1 MAQAFFLLAATFIPL
16 LLSPVAYIIGRR
28 YGINITTWFSFG
40 ALAISTILLFIPAMM
55 LQGGHSVYKES
66 YQWSQ
71 FGNFGLR
78 LDGLSLP
85 FAIIIYI
92 LCTVLALYSKP
103 YMIHKILEDAHERF
117 GGKKISSTFQSEHSN
132 SAETGGRGSDH
143 ADESTR
149 EVKEHHHNLSSSDVT
164 EGTTAFTATTTT
176 ETAGTRTATTARE
189 LATLDLHTR
198 TYVNSQMGLY
208 FALYLAFSMGMI
220 GTVLATNLIEFY
232 VFFELMLVPSFFL
245 IAFYGYG
252 ARRRIALMFFFWT
265 HVGAVVLLLG
275 LLAMGFFAGGFDY
288 DTVKANASKI
298 PVPWLSI
305 IIFSL
310 VIGLG
315 VKLAAFLLHIW
326 LPYAHAEAPTPVSAL
341 LSPAMI
347 GIGAYGILRL
357 WLELLTGSYAQ
368 YSLYINI
375 WGLATMI
382 YGGAMALMQDDI
394 KKVLAYSSISQM
406 GYILFG
412 IGSGSLLG
420 ITGGT
425 LVYVTHG
432 LGKAILFMMAGSI
445 ILQTG
450 TRSMSKLGGLAGKM
464 PYTAVIAMIG
474 ALTIIGIPPTSGFM
488 SEWILFNGVLQTGV
502 HDMNSFRVV
511 LFAFGIL
518 TTVLSSAYI
527 LWMYKRI
534 FFGKIPQQL
543 AHVKDASRYVIVTMA
558 VLAAITLIIGVYPE
572 PLLRPITTYI
582 QGTFAHTPQVLPL
595 PTSPK
600 GQGVNNINY
609 DNDGKF
615 SSASNLHMHEAVS
628 HTDMNELGVHNQ
640 GLYTIATSNAFN
652 LLNNIG
658 TYEVA
663 NSIQIDH
670 TDHMDVSS
678 WKRAVNAEP
687 VYHNLSCQQLV
698 CVESI

>member
-1 MAQAFFLLAATFIPL
+1 MVATFLPL
-16 LLSPVAYIIGRR
+16 ILSPVSYYFGRK
-28 YGINITTWFSFG
+28 YGMNITAWFSF
-40 ALAISTILLFIPAMM
+40 AVIAISTIMLFIPAMM
-55 LQGGHSVYKES
+55 LNGGKSVYAES
-66 YQWSQ
+66 YTWSQ

-85 FAIIIYI
+85 FAITIYI

-103 YMIHKILEDAHERF
+103 YMAHRIEEEANERF
-117 GGKKISSTFQSEHSN
+117 NTTGKFGDSYSE
-132 SAETGGRGSDH
+132 
-143 ADESTR
+143 TR
-149 EVKEHHHNLSSSDVT
+149 EETSQTGSGQSGRLNIETVEQRTILAQREH
-164 EGTTAFTATTTT
+164 
-176 ETAGTRTATTARE
+176 
-189 LATLDLHTR
+189 
-198 TYVNSQMGLY
+198 YVNSQTGLY
-208 FALYLAFSMGMI
+208 FALYLMFSMGML

-245 IAFYGYG
+245 VAFYGYG

-265 HVGAVVLLLG
+265 HTGAVVLLLG

-288 DTVKANASKI
+288 STVKANASKI
-298 PVPWLSI
+298 PLAWMSI

-347 GIGAYGILRL
+347 GIGAYGLLRL

-368 YSLYINI
+368 YSLYINM

-394 KKVLAYSSISQM
+394 KRVLAYSSISQM

-412 IGSGSLLG
+412 IGSESVLG

-425 LVYVTHG
+425 LMYVTHG

-488 SEWILFNGVLQTGV
+488 AEWILFNGVLQTGV
-502 HDMNSFRVV
+502 HDGNSLRVAI
-511 LFAFGIL
+511 FGFGIL
-518 TTVLSSAYI
+518 TTVLSSAYS
-527 LWMYKRI
+527 LWMYGRI
-534 FFGKIPQQL
+534 FFGKIPEEL
-543 AHVKDASRYVIVTMA
+543 VHVKDSSRYITVTMA
-558 VLAAITLIIGVYPE
+558 ALAAITLIIGVYPN
-572 PLLRPITTYI
+572 PLLNPIAGYI
-582 QGTFAHTPQVLPL
+582 QGIFAHTPAVVKL
-595 PTSPK
+595 PTTM
-600 GQGVNNINY
+600 GQNVSTSSNGGGGMQINKNIIPISNEFSNNNIHSH
-609 DNDGKF
+609 NDIGVIKI
-615 SSASNLHMHEAVS
+615 AS
-628 HTDMNELGVHNQ
+628 
-640 GLYTIATSNAFN
+640 TSKGA
-652 LLNNIG
+652 L
-658 TYEVA
+658 
-663 NSIQIDH
+663 
-670 TDHMDVSS
+670 
-678 WKRAVNAEP
+678 K
-687 VYHNLSCQQLV
+687 
-698 CVESI
+698 

>member
-1 MAQAFFLLAATFIPL
+1 MAESYFLLAAIFMPL
-16 LLSPVAYIIGRR
+16 LLAPVAYAIGRR
-28 YGINITTWFSFG
+28 AGAKPATWFSFG
-40 ALAISTILLFIPAMM
+40 VLAISTGLLLIPAI
-55 LQGGHSVYKES
+55 GVYTGQQTVYAER
-66 YQWSQ
+66 YAWGQ
-71 FGNFGLR
+71 FGDFGLR

-85 FAIIIYI
+85 FALIIYI
-92 LCTVLALYSKP
+92 LCTVIALYSRP
-103 YMIHKILEDAHERF
+103 YMVHKVKEDLPGHHNGSVGTGEGSAH
-117 GGKKISSTFQSEHSN
+117 SSGPSLH
-132 SAETGGRGSDH
+132 GSD
-143 ADESTR
+143 ALVTRNIESG
-149 EVKEHHHNLSSSDVT
+149 SQ
-164 EGTTAFTATTTT
+164 TTV
-176 ETAGTRTATTARE
+176 
-189 LATLDLHTR
+189 LDTQQ
-198 TYVNSQMGLY
+198 YVNNQVALY
-208 FALYLAFSMGMI
+208 FALYLAFSMGML

-288 DTVKANASKI
+288 DTVRSNAGNI
-298 PVPWLSI
+298 PGQWLPLI
-305 IIFSL
+305 VFAL

-347 GIGAYGILRL
+347 GIGAYGLLRL
-357 WLELLTGSYAQ
+357 WMELLASTGTYEQ
-368 YSLYINI
+368 YSLYIGM

-412 IGSGSLLG
+412 LGSESILG

-425 LVYVTHG
+425 MMYVTHG

-488 SEWILFNGVLQTGV
+488 AEWILFSGVLQTAV
-502 HDMNSFRVV
+502 AQMDPLRTTM
-511 LFAFGIL
+511 FALGIL

-534 FFGKIPQQL
+534 FFGKIPEQL
-543 AHVKDASRYVIVTMA
+543 THVKDSNRYITATMA
-558 VLAAITLIIGVYPE
+558 VLAALTLIIGVYPD
-572 PLLRPITTYI
+572 LFLNPITDYYNDVMFRG
-582 QGTFAHTPQVLPL
+582 QESVLPVPSEQTGTEVGL
-595 PTSPK
+595 GSE
-600 GQGVNNINY
+600 NI
-609 DNDGKF
+609 
-615 SSASNLHMHEAVS
+615 A
-628 HTDMNELGVHNQ
+628 Q
-640 GLYTIATSNAFN
+640 
-652 LLNNIG
+652 
-658 TYEVA
+658 
-663 NSIQIDH
+663 NSGG
-670 TDHMDVSS
+670 
-678 WKRAVNAEP
+678 EGGG
-687 VYHNLSCQQLV
+687 
-698 CVESI
+698 

>member
-1 MAQAFFLLAATFIPL
+1 MAESYFLLAATFIPL
-16 LLSPVAYIIGRR
+16 LMAPVAYAIGRK
-28 YGINITTWFSFG
+28 GGAKPATWFSFG
-40 ALAISTILLFIPAMM
+40 ALAVSTGLLLIPAI
-55 LQGGHSVYKES
+55 GVYTGQQTVYAER
-66 YQWSQ
+66 YAWGQ
-71 FGNFGLR
+71 FGDFGLR

-85 FAIIIYI
+85 FALIIYI
-92 LCTVLALYSKP
+92 LCTVIALYSRP
-103 YMIHKILEDAHERF
+103 YMVHK
-117 GGKKISSTFQSEHSN
+117 
-132 SAETGGRGSDH
+132 
-143 ADESTR
+143 
-149 EVKEHHHNLSSSDVT
+149 VKEDLPGHHNGSVGGGGGGAHSSGPSVHGPDALVT
-164 EGTTAFTATTTT
+164 RNIESGSQTTV
-176 ETAGTRTATTARE
+176 
-189 LATLDLHTR
+189 LDTQQ
-198 TYVNSQMGLY
+198 YVNNQVALY
-208 FALYLAFSMGMI
+208 FALYLAFSMGML

-288 DTVKANASKI
+288 DTIRLNAGNI
-298 PVPWLSI
+298 PGQWLPLI
-305 IIFSL
+305 VFAL

-347 GIGAYGILRL
+347 GIGAYGLLRL
-357 WLELLTGSYAQ
+357 WMELLAGTGTYEQ
-368 YSLYINI
+368 YSLYIGM

-412 IGSGSLLG
+412 LGSESILG

-425 LVYVTHG
+425 MMYVTHG

-488 SEWILFNGVLQTGV
+488 AEWILFNGVLQTAV
-502 HDMNSFRVV
+502 AQMDPLRTTM
-511 LFAFGIL
+511 FALGIL

-534 FFGKIPQQL
+534 FFGKIPEQL
-543 AHVKDASRYVIVTMA
+543 THVKDSNRYITATMA
-558 VLAAITLIIGVYPE
+558 VLAALTLIIGVYPD
-572 PLLRPITTYI
+572 LFLNPITDYYNDVMF
-582 QGTFAHTPQVLPL
+582 QGQESVLPV
-595 PTSPK
+595 PSEET
-600 GQGVNNINY
+600 GTEVG
-609 DNDGKF
+609 
-615 SSASNLHMHEAVS
+615 
-628 HTDMNELGVHNQ
+628 LG
-640 GLYTIATSNAFN
+640 S
-652 LLNNIG
+652 
-658 TYEVA
+658 
-663 NSIQIDH
+663 
-670 TDHMDVSS
+670 
-678 WKRAVNAEP
+678 
-687 VYHNLSCQQLV
+687 
-698 CVESI
+698 ESIAQNSGGEGGA

>member
-1 MAQAFFLLAATFIPL
+1 MAESYFLLAATFIPL
-16 LLSPVAYIIGRR
+16 LMAPVAYAIGRK
-28 YGINITTWFSFG
+28 GGAKPATWFSFG
-40 ALAISTILLFIPAMM
+40 ALAVSTGLLLIPATGIYTG
-55 LQGGHSVYKES
+55 QQTVYAER
-66 YQWSQ
+66 YAWGQ
-71 FGNFGLR
+71 FGDFGLR

-85 FAIIIYI
+85 FALIIYI
-92 LCTVLALYSKP
+92 LCTVIALYSRP
-103 YMIHKILEDAHERF
+103 YMVHK
-117 GGKKISSTFQSEHSN
+117 
-132 SAETGGRGSDH
+132 
-143 ADESTR
+143 
-149 EVKEHHHNLSSSDVT
+149 VKEDLPGHHNGSVGGGGGAHSSGPSVHGPDALVT
-164 EGTTAFTATTTT
+164 RNIESGSQTTV
-176 ETAGTRTATTARE
+176 
-189 LATLDLHTR
+189 LDTQQ
-198 TYVNSQMGLY
+198 YVNNQVALY
-208 FALYLAFSMGMI
+208 FALYLAFSMGML

-288 DTVKANASKI
+288 DTIRLNAGNI
-298 PVPWLSI
+298 PGQWLPLI
-305 IIFSL
+305 VFAL

-347 GIGAYGILRL
+347 GIGAYGLLRL
-357 WLELLTGSYAQ
+357 WMELLAGTGTYEQ
-368 YSLYINI
+368 YSLYIGM

-412 IGSGSLLG
+412 LGSESILG

-425 LVYVTHG
+425 MMYVTHG

-488 SEWILFNGVLQTGV
+488 AEWILFNGVLQTATAQM
-502 HDMNSFRVV
+502 DPLRTTM
-511 LFAFGIL
+511 FALGIL

-527 LWMYKRI
+527 LWLYKRI
-534 FFGKIPQQL
+534 FFGKIPEHL
-543 AHVKDASRYVIVTMA
+543 AHVRDPNWYITATMG
-558 VLAAITLIIGVYPE
+558 VLAALTLIIGVYPD
-572 PLLRPITTYI
+572 LFLNPITDYYNDVMF
-582 QGTFAHTPQVLPL
+582 QGQEGVLPV
-595 PTSPK
+595 PSQDT
-600 GQGVNNINY
+600 G
-609 DNDGKF
+609 
-615 SSASNLHMHEAVS
+615 
-628 HTDMNELGVHNQ
+628 TELGVPPE
-640 GLYTIATSNAFN
+640 
-652 LLNNIG
+652 NI
-658 TYEVA
+658 EQ
-663 NSIQIDH
+663 NSGGGGVE
-670 TDHMDVSS
+670 T
-678 WKRAVNAEP
+678 AGAEEG
-687 VYHNLSCQQLV
+687 Q
-698 CVESI
+698 

>member
-1 MAQAFFLLAATFIPL
+1 MAESFYLMAAVFLPL
-16 LLSPVAYIIGRR
+16 LLSPVAFILGRR
-28 YGINITTWFSFG
+28 KGIQLVTWFSFG
-40 ALAISTILLFIPAMM
+40 VLAISTCLLLAPILSIDE
-55 LQGGHSVYKES
+55 GNRIYEES
-66 YQWSQ
+66 LSWSQ

-78 LDGLSLP
+78 LDGLSIP

-103 YMIHKILEDAHERF
+103 YMLHKIQEDADAQF
-117 GGKKISSTFQSEHSN
+117 GGGGHSDHGKGQSNLGGGSEQSPLSGSST
-132 SAETGGRGSDH
+132 
-143 ADESTR
+143 
-149 EVKEHHHNLSSSDVT
+149 SSSSSS
-164 EGTTAFTATTTT
+164 
-176 ETAGTRTATTARE
+176 TTARTNIE
-189 LATLDLHTR
+189 TTSQVTTLIEKESYIR
-198 TYVNSQMGLY
+198 TQTGLY
-208 FALYLAFSMGMI
+208 FALYLTFSMGML

-245 IAFYGYG
+245 VAFYGYG

-288 DTVKANASKI
+288 DTVRLNVAKI
-298 PVPWLSI
+298 PAQWMSI

-310 VIGLG
+310 AVGLG

-347 GIGAYGILRL
+347 GIGAYGLLRL
-357 WLELLTGSYAQ
+357 WMELLTGSYEQ
-368 YSLYINI
+368 YSLYINM

-412 IGSGSLLG
+412 LSSESILG

-425 LVYVTHG
+425 MMYVTHG

-474 ALTIIGIPPTSGFM
+474 ALTIMGIPPTSGFM
-488 SEWILFNGVLQTGV
+488 GEWILFNGVLQSGLETSDTLRIV
-502 HDMNSFRVV
+502 
-511 LFAFGIL
+511 AFGLGIL
-518 TTVLSSAYI
+518 ATVLSAAYI

-534 FFGKIPQQL
+534 FFGKIPEQY
-543 AHVKDASRYVIVTMA
+543 AKIKDSDRYVTVSMA
-558 VLAAITLIIGVYPE
+558 ALAAITLFLGVYPN
-572 PLLRPITTYI
+572 PMLNPITDYVQEI
-582 QGTFAHTPQVLPL
+582 
-595 PTSPK
+595 
-600 GQGVNNINY
+600 
-609 DNDGKF
+609 F
-615 SSASNLHMHEAVS
+615 SSDNTVLQFS
-628 HTDMNELGVHNQ
+628 T
-640 GLYTIATSNAFN
+640 
-652 LLNNIG
+652 
-658 TYEVA
+658 A
-663 NSIQIDH
+663 N
-670 TDHMDVSS
+670 
-678 WKRAVNAEP
+678 P
-687 VYHNLSCQQLV
+687 
-698 CVESI
+698 

>member
-1 MAQAFFLLAATFIPL
+1 MTFLLAAVFLPL
-16 LLSPVAYIIGRR
+16 LLSPLAYIFGRKL
-28 YGINITTWFSFG
+28 GTNFATWFSFSI
-40 ALAISTILLFIPAMM
+40 LAISTILLMIPAMS
-55 LQGGHSVYKES
+55 LKSGSHEGYQES

-85 FAIIIYI
+85 FALIIYI

-103 YMIHKILEDAHERF
+103 YMIHKI
-117 GGKKISSTFQSEHSN
+117 
-132 SAETGGRGSDH
+132 
-143 ADESTR
+143 
-149 EVKEHHHNLSSSDVT
+149 
-164 EGTTAFTATTTT
+164 T
-176 ETAGTRTATTARE
+176 ETANEIFRVGPNGSNGARNKNDYAGKTYYDAHRTTNSESQSESNENSYNRIIGSDSPQSQIATYTPKE
-189 LATLDLHTR
+189 IKQ
-198 TYVNSQMGLY
+198 YVNTQVGLY
-208 FALYLAFSMGMI
+208 FALYLAFSMGML
-220 GTVLATNLIEFY
+220 GTVLATNLIEFF

-252 ARRRIALMFFFWT
+252 AKRRIALMFFFWT

-288 DTVKANASKI
+288 DTVRANVKNI
-298 PVPWLSI
+298 PANWMSI

-347 GIGAYGILRL
+347 GIGAYGLLRL
-357 WLELLTGSYAQ
+357 WLELLTGNYTQ

-382 YGGAMALMQDDI
+382 YGGAMALMQDDV

-412 IGSGSLLG
+412 LGSESILG
-420 ITGGT
+420 ITGGA
-425 LVYVTHG
+425 LFYVTHG

-450 TRSMSKLGGLAGKM
+450 TRSMSKLGGLAGNM
-464 PYTAVIAMIG
+464 PYTAVITMIG

-488 SEWILFNGVLQTGV
+488 SEWILFGGVLQTALSQA
-502 HDMNSFRVV
+502 DSFRVV
-511 LFAFGIL
+511 LFGFGIL

-534 FFGKIPQQL
+534 FFGKIPERL
-543 AHVKDASRYVIVTMA
+543 VNVKDSSAYITATMA
-558 VLAAITLIIGVYPE
+558 ALAGLTLFLGVYPD
-572 PLLRPITTYI
+572 PILNPITNYVESV
-582 QGTFAHTPQVLPL
+582 FPQDSGVLQL
-595 PTSPK
+595 PSQTEESQDRLNSEQPSSGILHSGIGK
-600 GQGVNNINY
+600 P
-609 DNDGKF
+609 DNDF
-615 SSASNLHMHEAVS
+615 
-628 HTDMNELGVHNQ
+628 
-640 GLYTIATSNAFN
+640 
-652 LLNNIG
+652 LNKYPTADIVTPARG
-658 TYEVA
+658 IEI
-663 NSIQIDH
+663 NSG
-670 TDHMDVSS
+670 
-678 WKRAVNAEP
+678 
-687 VYHNLSCQQLV
+687 
-698 CVESI
+698 

>member
-1 MAQAFFLLAATFIPL
+1 MTFLLAAVFLPL
-16 LLSPVAYIIGRR
+16 LLSPLAYILGRKL
-28 YGINITTWFSFG
+28 GTNFATWFSFSI
-40 ALAISTILLFIPAMM
+40 LAISTILLMIPAMS
-55 LQGGHSVYKES
+55 LKSGSHEGYQES

-85 FAIIIYI
+85 FALIIYI

-103 YMIHKILEDAHERF
+103 YMIHKI
-117 GGKKISSTFQSEHSN
+117 
-132 SAETGGRGSDH
+132 
-143 ADESTR
+143 
-149 EVKEHHHNLSSSDVT
+149 
-164 EGTTAFTATTTT
+164 T
-176 ETAGTRTATTARE
+176 ETANEIFRVGPNGSNGARDKNDYAGRNDYQTHRTTNSESQSESNENSDNRIIGSDSPQSQIATYTPKE
-189 LATLDLHTR
+189 IKQ
-198 TYVNSQMGLY
+198 YVNTQVGLY
-208 FALYLAFSMGMI
+208 FALYLAFSMGML
-220 GTVLATNLIEFY
+220 GTVLATNLIEFF

-252 ARRRIALMFFFWT
+252 AKRRIALMFFFWT

-288 DTVKANASKI
+288 ETVRANVKNI
-298 PVPWLSI
+298 PANWMSI

-347 GIGAYGILRL
+347 GIGAYGLLRL
-357 WLELLTGSYAQ
+357 WLELLTGNYTQ

-382 YGGAMALMQDDI
+382 YGGAMALMQDDV

-412 IGSGSLLG
+412 LGSESILG
-420 ITGGT
+420 ITGGA
-425 LVYVTHG
+425 LFYVTHG

-450 TRSMSKLGGLAGKM
+450 TRSMSKLGGLAGNM
-464 PYTAVIAMIG
+464 PYTAVITMIG

-488 SEWILFNGVLQTGV
+488 SEWILFGGVLQTAV
-502 HDMNSFRVV
+502 SQADSFRVV
-511 LFAFGIL
+511 LFGFGIL

-534 FFGKIPQQL
+534 FFGKIPERL
-543 AHVKDASRYVIVTMA
+543 VNVKDSSAYITATMA
-558 VLAAITLIIGVYPE
+558 AVAGLTLFLGVYPD
-572 PLLRPITTYI
+572 PILNPITNYVESV
-582 QGTFAHTPQVLPL
+582 FPQDSGVLQL
-595 PTSPK
+595 PSQIEESQDRLNSEQPSSGILHSGIGK
-600 GQGVNNINY
+600 P
-609 DNDGKF
+609 DND
-615 SSASNLHMHEAVS
+615 
-628 HTDMNELGVHNQ
+628 
-640 GLYTIATSNAFN
+640 
-652 LLNNIG
+652 LLNKYSTADIVTPAG
-658 TYEVA
+658 GIEI
-663 NSIQIDH
+663 NSG
-670 TDHMDVSS
+670 
-678 WKRAVNAEP
+678 
-687 VYHNLSCQQLV
+687 
-698 CVESI
+698 

>member
-1 MAQAFFLLAATFIPL
+1 MTFLLAAVFLPL
-16 LLSPVAYIIGRR
+16 LLSPLAYILGRKL
-28 YGINITTWFSFG
+28 GTNFATWFSFSI
-40 ALAISTILLFIPAMM
+40 LAISTILLMIPAMS
-55 LQGGHSVYKES
+55 LKSGSNEGYQES

-85 FAIIIYI
+85 FALIIYI

-103 YMIHKILEDAHERF
+103 YMIHKI
-117 GGKKISSTFQSEHSN
+117 
-132 SAETGGRGSDH
+132 
-143 ADESTR
+143 
-149 EVKEHHHNLSSSDVT
+149 
-164 EGTTAFTATTTT
+164 T
-176 ETAGTRTATTARE
+176 ETANEIFRVGPNGSNGARNKNDYAGRNDYHTSRTTNSESQSESNENSDNRIIGSDSPQSQIATYTPKE
-189 LATLDLHTR
+189 IKQ
-198 TYVNSQMGLY
+198 YVNTQVGLY
-208 FALYLAFSMGMI
+208 FALYLAFSMGML
-220 GTVLATNLIEFY
+220 GTVLATNLIEFF

-252 ARRRIALMFFFWT
+252 AKRRIALMFFFWT

-288 DTVKANASKI
+288 DTVRANVKNI
-298 PVPWLSI
+298 PANWMSI

-347 GIGAYGILRL
+347 GIGAYGLLRL
-357 WLELLTGSYAQ
+357 WLELLTGNYTQ

-382 YGGAMALMQDDI
+382 YGGAMALMQDDV

-412 IGSGSLLG
+412 LGSESVLG
-420 ITGGT
+420 ITGGA
-425 LVYVTHG
+425 LFYVTHG

-450 TRSMSKLGGLAGKM
+450 TRSMSKLGGLAGNM
-464 PYTAVIAMIG
+464 PYTAVITMIG

-488 SEWILFNGVLQTGV
+488 SEWILFGGVLQTALSQA
-502 HDMNSFRVV
+502 DSFRVV
-511 LFAFGIL
+511 LFGFGIL

-534 FFGKIPQQL
+534 FFGKIPERL
-543 AHVKDASRYVIVTMA
+543 VNVKDSSAYITATMA
-558 VLAAITLIIGVYPE
+558 ALAGLTLILGVYPD
-572 PLLRPITTYI
+572 PILNPITNYVESV
-582 QGTFAHTPQVLPL
+582 FPQDSGVLQL
-595 PTSPK
+595 PSQIEESQDRLNSEQPSSGILHSGIGK
-600 GQGVNNINY
+600 P
-609 DNDGKF
+609 DNDF
-615 SSASNLHMHEAVS
+615 
-628 HTDMNELGVHNQ
+628 
-640 GLYTIATSNAFN
+640 
-652 LLNNIG
+652 LNKYPTADIVTPARG
-658 TYEVA
+658 IEI
-663 NSIQIDH
+663 NSG
-670 TDHMDVSS
+670 
-678 WKRAVNAEP
+678 
-687 VYHNLSCQQLV
+687 
-698 CVESI
+698 

>member
-1 MAQAFFLLAATFIPL
+1 MAESYFLLAATFIPL
-16 LLSPVAYIIGRR
+16 LMAPVAYAIGRK
-28 YGINITTWFSFG
+28 GGAKPATWFSFG
-40 ALAISTILLFIPAMM
+40 ALAVSTGLLLIPAI
-55 LQGGHSVYKES
+55 GVYTGQQTVYAER
-66 YQWSQ
+66 YAWGQ
-71 FGNFGLR
+71 FGDFGLR

-85 FAIIIYI
+85 FALIIYI
-92 LCTVLALYSKP
+92 LCTVIALYSRP
-103 YMIHKILEDAHERF
+103 YMVHK
-117 GGKKISSTFQSEHSN
+117 
-132 SAETGGRGSDH
+132 
-143 ADESTR
+143 
-149 EVKEHHHNLSSSDVT
+149 VKEDLPGHHNGSVGGGGGAHSSGPSVHGPDALVT
-164 EGTTAFTATTTT
+164 RNIESGSQTTV
-176 ETAGTRTATTARE
+176 
-189 LATLDLHTR
+189 LDTQQ
-198 TYVNSQMGLY
+198 YVNNQVALY
-208 FALYLAFSMGMI
+208 FALYLAFSMGML

-288 DTVKANASKI
+288 ETIRSNAGNI
-298 PVPWLSI
+298 PGQWLPLI
-305 IIFSL
+305 VFAL

-347 GIGAYGILRL
+347 GIGAYGLLRL
-357 WLELLTGSYAQ
+357 WMELLAGTGTYEQ
-368 YSLYINI
+368 YSLYIGM

-412 IGSGSLLG
+412 LGSESILG

-425 LVYVTHG
+425 MMYVTHG

-488 SEWILFNGVLQTGV
+488 AEWILFNGVLQTAV
-502 HDMNSFRVV
+502 AQMDPLRTTM
-511 LFAFGIL
+511 FALGIL

-534 FFGKIPQQL
+534 FFGKIPEHL
-543 AHVKDASRYVIVTMA
+543 THVKDSNRYITATMA
-558 VLAAITLIIGVYPE
+558 VLAALTLIIGVYPD
-572 PLLRPITTYI
+572 LFLNPITDYYNDVMF
-582 QGTFAHTPQVLPL
+582 QGQESVLPV
-595 PTSPK
+595 PSEET
-600 GQGVNNINY
+600 GTEVG
-609 DNDGKF
+609 
-615 SSASNLHMHEAVS
+615 
-628 HTDMNELGVHNQ
+628 LG
-640 GLYTIATSNAFN
+640 S
-652 LLNNIG
+652 
-658 TYEVA
+658 
-663 NSIQIDH
+663 
-670 TDHMDVSS
+670 
-678 WKRAVNAEP
+678 
-687 VYHNLSCQQLV
+687 
-698 CVESI
+698 ESIAQNSGGEGGA